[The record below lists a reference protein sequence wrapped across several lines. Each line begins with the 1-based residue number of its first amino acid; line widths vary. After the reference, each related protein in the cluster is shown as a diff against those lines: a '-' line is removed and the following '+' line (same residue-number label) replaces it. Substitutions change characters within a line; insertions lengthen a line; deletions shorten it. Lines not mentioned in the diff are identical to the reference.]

1 MKSKIKNII
10 IFVVIGAVLTG
21 SYLLFAGKSEKQP
34 SLVGSSGTSTGT
46 NTGNLKKGDSEIAK
60 ELLGVLLNVK
70 SIRLEDDIFKEDA
83 FTSLRDSSILL
94 VPDGN
99 EGRPNPF
106 APIGSDLSASAI
118 NASAPTTNTS
128 TPAGG
133 VQSVTPP
140 ASTTPPTTATTPV
153 PPVTPAQPT
162 N

>member
-1 MKSKIKNII
+1 MASKIKNII
-10 IFVVIGAVLTG
+10 IFVVIGVALTG
-21 SYLLFAGKSEKQP
+21 GYLLFAGKGEKQP
-34 SLVGSSGTSTGT
+34 SLVGSSSTSGSTS
-46 NTGNLKKGDSEIAK
+46 TGNLKKGDSEIAK

-106 APIGSDLSASAI
+106 APIGNDLSAAAI
-118 NASAPTTNTS
+118 NAPAPTTNTS
-128 TPAGG
+128 TIEVEPAT
-133 VQSVTPP
+133 SATPP
-140 ASTTPPTTATTPV
+140 ATPA
-153 PPVTPAQPT
+153 VTPAQST